1 MIEFAEA
8 ALMKLKLITVDVG
21 SAYIQ
26 EFTREII
33 FAIAGTEF
41 RKCEGLKIIIDK
53 VIYGLN
59 LSGEMWHLKSAK
71 KSEESEIS
79 PLLIWFQSM
88 DARQGRTLVICGSYG
103 WWSIFFSQ
111 DPDMIIDPLK

>member
-1 MIEFAEA
+1 MESNFYSGVAELNNIMIEFAEA

-41 RKCEGLKIIIDK
+41 RKCEGLKIK
-53 VIYGLN
+53 
-59 LSGEMWHLKSAK
+59 
-71 KSEESEIS
+71 
-79 PLLIWFQSM
+79 
-88 DARQGRTLVICGSYG
+88 
-103 WWSIFFSQ
+103 
-111 DPDMIIDPLK
+111 